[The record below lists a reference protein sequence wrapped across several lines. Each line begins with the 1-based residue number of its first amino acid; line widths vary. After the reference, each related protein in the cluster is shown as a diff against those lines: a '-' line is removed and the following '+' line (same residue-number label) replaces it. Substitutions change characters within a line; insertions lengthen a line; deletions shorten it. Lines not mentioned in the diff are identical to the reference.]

1 MTTPGLSP
9 ALAALK
15 KITIVGTGLIGASV
29 AAALKSRGYSGQVVG
44 CARSQQTLDKAL
56 QLGLVDEV
64 HLDVADAVRGAD
76 LVLLAVPMM
85 AGRDLL
91 ERMAPALSAAC
102 IVTDGGSV
110 KGRFIEDAKSAL
122 GSLTQVVPAHPVAGK
137 EFSGVEAADPSLYY
151 GHTVILTPDETT
163 DSDAIETVA
172 ALWRECGAIV
182 EIMSAADHD
191 KVLAA
196 TSHMPHLVA
205 FSVVDMLS
213 RHSSREN
220 VFKYSAGG
228 FRDFTRIASGDPE
241 MWRDICLCN
250 DVEIGEILD
259 TLIGQLSEV
268 RQLVGNQQGAELEKI
283 FENSK
288 KTRDGLIE
296 KYDKARL
303 AQTSA
308 LADQTQSATH
318 ANKAKRNS

>member
-1 MTTPGLSP
+1 MSTPGLSP
-9 ALAALK
+9 ALAALNR
-15 KITIVGTGLIGASV
+15 IAIVGTGLIGASV
-29 AAALKSRGYSGQVVG
+29 AAALKSRGFTGKIVG
-44 CARSQQTLDKAL
+44 CARSQQTLDKAIE
-56 QLGLVDEV
+56 LGLADEV
-64 HLDVADAVRGAD
+64 QRDVKDAVNGAD

-91 ERMAPALSAAC
+91 QQMAPVLKSGC

-110 KGRFIEDAKSAL
+110 KGSFIEDARHAL
-122 GSLTQVVPAHPVAGK
+122 GSLAQVVPAHPIAGK
-137 EFSGVEAADPSLYY
+137 EFSGVEAADPSLYF

-163 DSDAIETVA
+163 NSEAIETVA

-182 EIMSAADHD
+182 EIMSSRDHD

-250 DVEIGEILD
+250 DEEIGEILD
-259 TLIGQLSEV
+259 NLIEHLSGV
-268 RQLVGNQQGAELEKI
+268 RQLVANKQGAELEKI

-303 AQTSA
+303 AQTRARS
-308 LADQTQSATH
+308 DQPERTD
-318 ANKAKRNS
+318 KAGPKH

>member
-1 MTTPGLSP
+1 M
-9 ALAALK
+9 
-15 KITIVGTGLIGASV
+15 
-29 AAALKSRGYSGQVVG
+29 
-44 CARSQQTLDKAL
+44 
-56 QLGLVDEV
+56 QLGLADEV
-64 HLDVADAVRGAD
+64 YRDVQDAVRGAD

-85 AGRDLL
+85 AGRNLL
-91 ERMAPALSAAC
+91 EQMAPVLEPAC

-110 KGRFIEDAKSAL
+110 KGRFIEDARAAF
-122 GSLTQVVPAHPVAGK
+122 GSLSQVVPAHPIAGK

-163 DSDAIETVA
+163 QSEAIETVA

-182 EIMSAADHD
+182 EIMSAEDHD

-196 TSHMPHLVA
+196 TSHMPHVVA

-213 RHSSREN
+213 RHSSRET

-241 MWRDICLCN
+241 MWRDICLSN

-259 TLIGQLSEV
+259 DLISHLSEV
-268 RQLVGNQQGAELEKI
+268 RQLVANKQGKELEKI

-303 AQTSA
+303 AQSTA
-308 LADQTQSATH
+308 KTDQAGHTD
-318 ANKAKRNS
+318 

>member
-1 MTTPGLSP
+1 MTAPGLSP
-9 ALAALK
+9 ALASLNTIA
-15 KITIVGTGLIGASV
+15 IVGTGLIGASV
-29 AAALKSRGYSGQVVG
+29 AAALKSRGFAGRIVG

-56 QLGLVDEV
+56 QLGLADEV
-64 HLDVADAVRGAD
+64 HKDVQDAVRHAD

-85 AGRDLL
+85 AGRELL
-91 ERMAPALSAAC
+91 RRMAPVLAPGC

-110 KGRFIEDAKSAL
+110 KGRFIEDARLML
-122 GSLTQVVPAHPVAGK
+122 GSLSHVVPAHPIAGK

-163 DSDAIETVA
+163 DSNATETVA

-182 EIMSAADHD
+182 EIMSAEDHD

-213 RHSSREN
+213 RHSNREN

-241 MWRDICLCN
+241 MWRDICLSN
-250 DVEIGEILD
+250 DVEIGGILD
-259 TLIGQLSEV
+259 DLIQQLSEV
-268 RQLVGNQQGAELEKI
+268 RQMVADQQGAALEEI
-283 FENSK
+283 FKNSK

-303 AQTSA
+303 AQTTA
-308 LADQTQSATH
+308 QADQAERSG
-318 ANKAKRNS
+318 KDV